1 MCSNFILLH
10 IVVQFFPYHFLK
22 RLYFSH
28 CIFLLPLSKIQCSY
42 VHGFI
47 SGLSILLHWPVL
59 LCFFFFFFFQYH
71 TVLMTVALWYR
82 LKSDKLIAPAPFF
95 FLKIALAVWDLLCFH
110 TNSDFFCCSSYVKNV
125 IGNLMEIA
133 LNMWIAFCS
142 TANFTI
148 LILPTQEHGISLCLF
163 MSSLVSF
170 ISVL

>member
-1 MCSNFILLH
+1 
-10 IVVQFFPYHFLK
+10 
-22 RLYFSH
+22 
-28 CIFLLPLSKIQCSY
+28 
-42 VHGFI
+42 
-47 SGLSILLHWPVL
+47 
-59 LCFFFFFFFQYH
+59 
-71 TVLMTVALWYR
+71 MTVALWYR

-110 TNSDFFCCSSYVKNV
+110 TNCEFFCCSSYVKNV
-125 IGNLMEIA
+125 IGNLIEIA

>member
-1 MCSNFILLH
+1 M
-10 IVVQFFPYHFLK
+10 
-22 RLYFSH
+22 
-28 CIFLLPLSKIQCSY
+28 LPLSKIQCPY

-47 SGLSILLHWPVL
+47 SGLFILLHWPVL
-59 LCFFFFFFFQYH
+59 LFFCLFVCFCQYH
-71 TVLMTVALWYR
+71 TVLMTVPLWYR
-82 LKSDKLIAPAPFF
+82 LKSGKLIPPAPFF
-95 FLKIALAVWDLLCFH
+95 FLKISLAVWDLLCFH
-110 TNSDFFCCSSYVKNV
+110 TNCEFFFCSSYVKNV
-125 IGNLMEIA
+125 IGNLIEIA